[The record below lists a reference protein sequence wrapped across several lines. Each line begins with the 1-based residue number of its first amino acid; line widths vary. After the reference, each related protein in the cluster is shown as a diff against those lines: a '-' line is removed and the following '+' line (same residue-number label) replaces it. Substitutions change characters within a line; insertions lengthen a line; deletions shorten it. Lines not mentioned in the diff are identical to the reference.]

1 MASLLVAKTAI
12 SRSRTVAF
20 RPGLFL
26 TAKKTR
32 TKSTVADMNELRR
45 QLDTTKSESTV
56 RFDQLM
62 KAMMDQNANISNQ
75 TSSQILKMSTETS
88 NRMDKMLALVLGFI
102 VAGVGYLSHEMDNKI
117 KTGNTLLKKEMETGN
132 AQLKEDLMKALKPR
146 SFMGKLIY

>member
-75 TSSQILKMSTETS
+75 TS

-102 VAGVGYLSHEMDNKI
+102 AAGVGYLDRKI
-117 KTGNTLLKKEMETGN
+117 ETGN
-132 AQLKEDLMKALKPR
+132 AQLKEDLMKEVDRKIETGNAQLKEDLTKALKP
-146 SFMGKLIY
+146 SSALGKLLY